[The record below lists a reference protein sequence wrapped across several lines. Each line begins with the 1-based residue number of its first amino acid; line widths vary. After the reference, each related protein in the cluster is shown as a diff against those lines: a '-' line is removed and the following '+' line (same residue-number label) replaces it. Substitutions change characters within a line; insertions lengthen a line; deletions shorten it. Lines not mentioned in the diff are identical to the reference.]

1 MPQRGHGVGPEAAAG
16 TGAAVASGY
25 AAAAPM
31 GAGGATMGLGCPVDR
46 AGAATETR
54 GAAPAVG
61 GLGAAVEAPPGR
73 QAVGAVASLDAP
85 AAASCGEVTGR
96 GREASCPAAGV
107 GEREGE
113 EAGPVEV
120 GAVRWP
126 PMAPLAR
133 TTWGAEPGEATGR
146 TTGAAAGA
154 GAWKRVA

>member
-1 MPQRGHGVGPEAAAG
+1 VGPEAAAG

-25 AAAAPM
+25 AAAALT
-31 GAGGATMGLGCPVDR
+31 GAGGATLGLGCAVER
-46 AGAATETR
+46 AGDWTAATETR
-54 GAAPAVG
+54 GAAPAAG
-61 GLGAAVEAPPGR
+61 GIGAAAEAPPGR
-73 QAVGAVASLDAP
+73 QAVGALASLDA
-85 AAASCGEVTGR
+85 AAVVSCGEVTDR
-96 GREASCPAAGV
+96 GRDASCPAAGV
-107 GEREGE
+107 GAREGA

-133 TTWGAEPGEATGR
+133 TTWGAEPGEPTDR

>member
-1 MPQRGHGVGPEAAAG
+1 MGPEAAAG

-25 AAAAPM
+25 AAATPM
-31 GAGGATMGLGCPVDR
+31 GAGGATLGLGFPVDR
-46 AGAATETR
+46 AGAWTAATETR
-54 GAAPAVG
+54 GAAPAAG
-61 GLGAAVEAPPGR
+61 AEGLGPALEAPPGR
-73 QAVGAVASLDAP
+73 QAVGAVASLEA
-85 AAASCGEVTGR
+85 ATAASCGEVTGR
-96 GREASCPAAGV
+96 CRDASCPAAGV
-107 GEREGE
+107 GAREGE
-113 EAGPVEV
+113 ETGPAEV